1 MAVIAPIV
9 STFDN
14 DGIRKATRAFGRLSD
29 TAQSSFRKVGDAA
42 KKAATLVAGIGVV
55 GVAGA
60 LKAVDAASDLEEAI
74 SKAGVLF
81 GEGADEVERFAEGAA
96 AALGQSKQEAIDA
109 AATFA
114 IFGKSAGLAGD
125 DLVGFSTDFVELASD
140 LASFNNTSPEDAV
153 NAIGAA
159 LRGESEPLRRYGVL
173 LSDAVL
179 KQEALNLGIYDG
191 EGALTAQQKVL
202 AAEVAIYKQTT
213 DAQGDFARTSDGLAN
228 QQRILRARLANVTT
242 EIGSKLL
249 PIALKIA
256 TFFADNVIPVIE
268 RLSTAFSEQGLA
280 GVLRVVK
287 DLFTSNVGPA
297 TEAATGL
304 FQKLIDFLRN
314 TALPFMLEQLGRLGQ
329 ALVDWIGPRIQ
340 PALAQL
346 LEWLQE
352 LGRFLLDTGLPWL
365 VDKLQE
371 LGQALV
377 DWIGPR
383 IRPALSAL
391 GDLIARLANWLVED
405 GLPML
410 VDKLIELGDALVAWI
425 KPRIVPAIEALAEF
439 LVAIL
444 DWLLTTALPAI
455 AEQAAR
461 LGLALISWSIELI
474 PNTLEALGK
483 FLKAIG
489 DWILTDAIP
498 QVFGWAKSIGG
509 RMVDGIVDGIRA
521 AASKVGDALASIPGV
536 SEAGSLV
543 GAIGGILPFANG
555 GIVTGPTLGLVG
567 EAGPEAIIPLD
578 QLGRFGGGPTINVT
592 VNGAVDPV
600 STAKQIRQ
608 ILQRDQSRLGL
619 RSAV

>member
-1 MAVIAPIV
+1 MSIVAPIV

-14 DGIRKATRAFGRLSD
+14 AGVRKATKAFDKLQG
-29 TAQSSFRKVGDAA
+29 AA
-42 KKAATLVAGIGVV
+42 KASFGKIAGAAKVTATAVAGIGVV

-60 LKAVDAASDLEEAI
+60 LKAIDAASDLEEAI

-81 GEGADEVERFAEGAA
+81 GDGADEVERFAEGAA
-96 AALGQSKQEAIDA
+96 KALGQSKQEAIDA

-140 LASFNNTSPEDAV
+140 LASFNNTSPQDAV
-153 NAIGAA
+153 DAIGAA

-173 LSDAVL
+173 LNDATL
-179 KQEALNLGIYDG
+179 KAEALALGIYDG

-202 AAEVAIYKQTT
+202 AAEQAIYKQTA

-228 QQRILRARLANVTT
+228 KQRILRAQLANVTT

-249 PIALKIA
+249 PIALQIA
-256 TFFADNVIPVIE
+256 NFFAERVIPVIE
-268 RLSTAFSEQGLA
+268 GLSAAFSEGGLGGA
-280 GVLRVVK
+280 LQYVR
-287 DLFTSNVGPA
+287 DLFLDNVGPA

-304 FQKLIDFLRN
+304 FQKLIDFLRD
-314 TALPFMLEQLGRLGQ
+314 TALPFILEQLGRLGQ
-329 ALVDWIGPRIQ
+329 ALVDWIGPRIG
-340 PALAQL
+340 PALRQL

-391 GDLIARLANWLVED
+391 GDLITRLANWLLDE

-410 VDKLIELGDALVAWI
+410 VDKLIALGDALVEWI
-425 KPRIVPAIEALAEF
+425 KPRIVPALEALGEF

-444 DWLLTTALPAI
+444 DWLLKTALPKL
-455 AEQAAR
+455 AEQAYR
-461 LGLALISWSIELI
+461 LGAALLSWLIDLA
-474 PNTLEALGK
+474 P
-483 FLKAIG
+483 KAIEGLVRFLVALG
-489 DWILTDAIP
+489 DWIVTEAIP
-498 QVFGWAKSIGG
+498 TVLGWGRDLGAKMIS
-509 RMVDGIVDGIRA
+509 GIVDGIKA
-521 AASKVGDALASIPGV
+521 AASKVGDALKSIPGV
-536 SEAGSLV
+536 SAAGKFI
-543 GAIGGILPFANG
+543 GAITPFADG

-567 EAGPEAIIPLD
+567 EAGPEAVIPLD
-578 QLGRFGGGPTINVT
+578 RLGRLGGGPTINVT

-600 STAKQIRQ
+600 ATAKQIRQ

-619 RSAV
+619 ASAV

>member
-14 DGIRKATRAFGRLSD
+14 AGVRKATKAFDKLQG
-29 TAQSSFRKVGDAA
+29 AA
-42 KKAATLVAGIGVV
+42 KASFGKIAGAAKVAATAVAGIGVV

-60 LKAVDAASDLEEAI
+60 LKAIDAASDLEEAI

-81 GEGADEVERFAEGAA
+81 GDGADEIERFAEGAA
-96 AALGQSKQEAIDA
+96 KALGQSKQEAIDA

-153 NAIGAA
+153 QAIGAA

-173 LSDAVL
+173 LNDATL
-179 KQEALNLGIYDG
+179 KAEALALGIYDG

-202 AAEVAIYKQTT
+202 AAEQAIYKQTA

-228 QQRILRARLANVTT
+228 KQRILRAQLANVTT

-249 PIALKIA
+249 PIALQIA
-256 TFFADNVIPVIE
+256 NFFAERVIPVIE
-268 RLSTAFSEQGLA
+268 GLSAAFSEGGLGGA
-280 GVLRVVK
+280 LQYVR
-287 DLFTSNVGPA
+287 DLFLDNVGPA

-304 FQKLIDFLRN
+304 FQKLIDFLRD
-314 TALPFMLEQLGRLGQ
+314 TALPFILEQLGRLGQ
-329 ALVDWIGPRIQ
+329 ALVDWIGPRIE
-340 PALAQL
+340 PALRQL

-391 GDLIARLANWLVED
+391 GDLIARLANWLLDE

-410 VDKLIELGDALVAWI
+410 VDKLIALGDALVEWI
-425 KPRIVPAIEALAEF
+425 KPRIVPALEALGEF

-444 DWLLTTALPAI
+444 DWLLKTALPNI
-455 AEQAAR
+455 AEQAYR
-461 LGLALISWSIELI
+461 LGAALLSWLIDLA
-474 PNTLEALGK
+474 P
-483 FLKAIG
+483 KAIEGLVRFLVALG
-489 DWILTDAIP
+489 DWIVTEAIP
-498 QVFGWAKSIGG
+498 TVLGWGRDLGAKMIS
-509 RMVDGIVDGIRA
+509 GIVDGIKA
-521 AASKVGDALASIPGV
+521 AASKVGDALKSIPGV
-536 SEAGSLV
+536 SAAGKFI
-543 GAIGGILPFANG
+543 GAITPFADG

-567 EAGPEAIIPLD
+567 EAGPEAVIPLD
-578 QLGRFGGGPTINVT
+578 RLGRLGGGPTISVT

-600 STAKQIRQ
+600 ATAKQIRQ

-619 RSAV
+619 ASAV

>member
-14 DGIRKATRAFGRLSD
+14 AGVRKATKAFDKLQG
-29 TAQSSFRKVGDAA
+29 AA
-42 KKAATLVAGIGVV
+42 KASFGKIAGAAKVAATAVAGIGVV

-60 LKAVDAASDLEEAI
+60 LKAIDAASDLEEAI

-81 GEGADEVERFAEGAA
+81 GDGADEIERFAEGAA
-96 AALGQSKQEAIDA
+96 KALGQSKQEAIDA

-153 NAIGAA
+153 DAIGAA

-173 LSDAVL
+173 LNDATL
-179 KQEALNLGIYDG
+179 KAEALALGIYDG

-202 AAEVAIYKQTT
+202 AAEQAIYKQTA

-228 QQRILRARLANVTT
+228 KQRILRAQLANVTT

-249 PIALKIA
+249 PIALQIA
-256 TFFADNVIPVIE
+256 NFFAERVIPVIE
-268 RLSTAFSEQGLA
+268 GLSAAFSEGGLGGA
-280 GVLRVVK
+280 LQYVR
-287 DLFTSNVGPA
+287 DLFLDNVGPA

-304 FQKLIDFLRN
+304 FQKLIDFLRD
-314 TALPFMLEQLGRLGQ
+314 TALPFILEQLGRLGQ
-329 ALVDWIGPRIQ
+329 ALVDWIGPRIE
-340 PALAQL
+340 PALRQL

-391 GDLIARLANWLVED
+391 GDLIARLANWLLDE

-410 VDKLIELGDALVAWI
+410 VDKLIELGDALVEWI
-425 KPRIVPAIEALAEF
+425 KPRIVPALEALGEF

-444 DWLLTTALPAI
+444 DWLLKTALPKI
-455 AEQAAR
+455 AEQAYR
-461 LGLALISWSIELI
+461 LGAALLSWLIDLA
-474 PNTLEALGK
+474 P
-483 FLKAIG
+483 KAIEGLVRFLVALG
-489 DWILTDAIP
+489 DWIVTEAIP
-498 QVFGWAKSIGG
+498 TVLGWGRDLGAKMIS
-509 RMVDGIVDGIRA
+509 GIVDGIKA
-521 AASKVGDALASIPGV
+521 AASKVGDALKSIPGV
-536 SEAGSLV
+536 SAAGKFI
-543 GAIGGILPFANG
+543 GAITPFADG

-567 EAGPEAIIPLD
+567 EAGPEAVIPLD
-578 QLGRFGGGPTINVT
+578 RLGRLGGGPTINVT

-600 STAKQIRQ
+600 ATAKQIRQ

-619 RSAV
+619 ASAV

>member
-14 DGIRKATRAFGRLSD
+14 AGVRKATKAFDKLQG
-29 TAQSSFRKVGDAA
+29 AA
-42 KKAATLVAGIGVV
+42 KASFGKIAGAAKVAATAVAGIGVV

-60 LKAVDAASDLEEAI
+60 LKAIDAASDLEEAI

-81 GEGADEVERFAEGAA
+81 GDGADEIERFAEGAA
-96 AALGQSKQEAIDA
+96 KALGQSKQEAIDA

-153 NAIGAA
+153 QAIGAA

-173 LSDAVL
+173 LNDATL
-179 KQEALNLGIYDG
+179 KAEALALGIYDG

-202 AAEVAIYKQTT
+202 AAEQAIYKQTA

-228 QQRILRARLANVTT
+228 KQRILRAQLANVTT

-249 PIALKIA
+249 PIALQIA
-256 TFFADNVIPVIE
+256 NFFAERVIPVIE
-268 RLSTAFSEQGLA
+268 GLSAAFSEGGLGGA
-280 GVLRVVK
+280 LQYVR
-287 DLFTSNVGPA
+287 DLFLDNVGPA

-304 FQKLIDFLRN
+304 FQKLIDFLRD
-314 TALPFMLEQLGRLGQ
+314 TALPFILEQLGRLGQ
-329 ALVDWIGPRIQ
+329 ALVDWIGPRIG
-340 PALAQL
+340 PALRQL

-391 GDLIARLANWLVED
+391 GDLITRLANWLLDE

-410 VDKLIELGDALVAWI
+410 VDKLIALGDALVEWI
-425 KPRIVPAIEALAEF
+425 KPRIVPALEALGEF

-444 DWLLTTALPAI
+444 DWLLKTALPKL
-455 AEQAAR
+455 AEQAYR
-461 LGLALISWSIELI
+461 LGAALLSWLIDLA
-474 PNTLEALGK
+474 P
-483 FLKAIG
+483 KAIEGLVRFLVALG
-489 DWILTDAIP
+489 DWIVTEAIP
-498 QVFGWAKSIGG
+498 TVLGWGRDLGAKMIS
-509 RMVDGIVDGIRA
+509 GIVDGIKA
-521 AASKVGDALASIPGV
+521 AASKVGDALKSIPGV
-536 SEAGSLV
+536 SAAGKFI
-543 GAIGGILPFANG
+543 GAITPFADG

-567 EAGPEAIIPLD
+567 EAGPEAVIPLD
-578 QLGRFGGGPTINVT
+578 RLGRLGGGPTISVT

-600 STAKQIRQ
+600 ATAKQIRQ

-619 RSAV
+619 ASAV

>member
-14 DGIRKATRAFGRLSD
+14 AGVRKATKAFDKLQG
-29 TAQSSFRKVGDAA
+29 AA
-42 KKAATLVAGIGVV
+42 KASFGKIAGAAKVAATAVAGIGVV

-60 LKAVDAASDLEEAI
+60 LKAIDAASDLEEAI

-81 GEGADEVERFAEGAA
+81 GDGADEIERFAEGAA
-96 AALGQSKQEAIDA
+96 KALGQSKQEAIDA

-153 NAIGAA
+153 QAIGAA

-173 LSDAVL
+173 LNDATL
-179 KQEALNLGIYDG
+179 KAEALALGIYDG

-202 AAEVAIYKQTT
+202 AAEQAIYKQTA

-228 QQRILRARLANVTT
+228 KQRILRAQLANVTT

-249 PIALKIA
+249 PIALQIA
-256 TFFADNVIPVIE
+256 NFFAERVIPVIE
-268 RLSTAFSEQGLA
+268 GLSAAFSEGGLGGA
-280 GVLRVVK
+280 LQYVR
-287 DLFTSNVGPA
+287 DLFLDNVGPA

-304 FQKLIDFLRN
+304 FQKLIDFLRD
-314 TALPFMLEQLGRLGQ
+314 TALPFILEQLGRLGQ
-329 ALVDWIGPRIQ
+329 ALVDWIGPRIG
-340 PALAQL
+340 PALRQL

-391 GDLIARLANWLVED
+391 GDLIARLANWLLDE

-410 VDKLIELGDALVAWI
+410 VDKLIALGDALVEWI
-425 KPRIVPAIEALAEF
+425 KPRIVPALEALGEF

-444 DWLLTTALPAI
+444 DWLLKTALPKL
-455 AEQAAR
+455 AEQAYR
-461 LGLALISWSIELI
+461 LGAALLSWLIDLA
-474 PNTLEALGK
+474 P
-483 FLKAIG
+483 KAIEGLVRFLVALG
-489 DWILTDAIP
+489 DWIVTEAIP
-498 QVFGWAKSIGG
+498 TVLGWGRDLGAKMIS
-509 RMVDGIVDGIRA
+509 GIVDGIKA
-521 AASKVGDALASIPGV
+521 AASKVGDALKSIPGV
-536 SEAGSLV
+536 SAAGKFI
-543 GAIGGILPFANG
+543 GAITPFADG

-567 EAGPEAIIPLD
+567 EAGPEAVIPLD
-578 QLGRFGGGPTINVT
+578 RLGRLGGGPTISVT

-600 STAKQIRQ
+600 ATAKQIRQ

-619 RSAV
+619 ASAV

>member
-14 DGIRKATRAFGRLSD
+14 AGVRKATKAFDKLQG
-29 TAQSSFRKVGDAA
+29 AA
-42 KKAATLVAGIGVV
+42 KASFGKIAGAAKVAATAVAGIGVV

-81 GEGADEVERFAEGAA
+81 GDGADEVERFAEGAA
-96 AALGQSKQEAIDA
+96 KALGQSKQEAIDA

-153 NAIGAA
+153 QAIGAA

-202 AAEVAIYKQTT
+202 AAEQAIYKQTA

-228 QQRILRARLANVTT
+228 KQRILRAQLANVTT

-249 PIALKIA
+249 PIALQIA
-256 TFFADNVIPVIE
+256 NFFAERVIPVIE
-268 RLSTAFSEQGLA
+268 GLSAAFSEGGLGGA
-280 GVLRVVK
+280 LQYVR
-287 DLFTSNVGPA
+287 DLFLDNVGPA

-304 FQKLIDFLRN
+304 FQKLIDFLRD
-314 TALPFMLEQLGRLGQ
+314 TALPFILDQLGRLGQ
-329 ALVDWIGPRIQ
+329 ALVDWIGPRIE
-340 PALAQL
+340 PALRQL

-391 GDLIARLANWLVED
+391 GDLIARLANWILDE

-410 VDKLIELGDALVAWI
+410 VDKLIALGDALVA
-425 KPRIVPAIEALAEF
+425 
-439 LVAIL
+439 
-444 DWLLTTALPAI
+444 
-455 AEQAAR
+455 
-461 LGLALISWSIELI
+461 
-474 PNTLEALGK
+474 
-483 FLKAIG
+483 
-489 DWILTDAIP
+489 
-498 QVFGWAKSIGG
+498 
-509 RMVDGIVDGIRA
+509 
-521 AASKVGDALASIPGV
+521 
-536 SEAGSLV
+536 
-543 GAIGGILPFANG
+543 
-555 GIVTGPTLGLVG
+555 
-567 EAGPEAIIPLD
+567 
-578 QLGRFGGGPTINVT
+578 
-592 VNGAVDPV
+592 
-600 STAKQIRQ
+600 
-608 ILQRDQSRLGL
+608 
-619 RSAV
+619 

>member
-1 MAVIAPIV
+1 MSIVAPIV

-14 DGIRKATRAFGRLSD
+14 AGVRKATKAFDKLQG
-29 TAQSSFRKVGDAA
+29 AA
-42 KKAATLVAGIGVV
+42 KASFGKIAGAAKVAATAVAGIGVV

-60 LKAVDAASDLEEAI
+60 LKAIDAASDLEEAI

-81 GEGADEVERFAEGAA
+81 GDGADEVERFAEGAA
-96 AALGQSKQEAIDA
+96 KALGQSKQEAIDA

-140 LASFNNTSPEDAV
+140 LASFNNTSPQDAV
-153 NAIGAA
+153 DAIGAA

-173 LSDAVL
+173 LNDATL
-179 KQEALNLGIYDG
+179 KAEALALGIYDG

-202 AAEVAIYKQTT
+202 AAEQAIYKQTA

-228 QQRILRARLANVTT
+228 KQRILRAQLANVTT

-249 PIALKIA
+249 PIALQIA
-256 TFFADNVIPVIE
+256 NFFAERVIPVIE
-268 RLSTAFSEQGLA
+268 GLSAAFSEGGLGGA
-280 GVLRVVK
+280 LQYVR
-287 DLFTSNVGPA
+287 DLFLDNVGPA

-304 FQKLIDFLRN
+304 FQKLIDFLRD
-314 TALPFMLEQLGRLGQ
+314 TALPFILEQLGRLGQ
-329 ALVDWIGPRIQ
+329 ALVDWIGPRIG
-340 PALAQL
+340 PALRQL

-391 GDLIARLANWLVED
+391 GDLITRLANWLLDE

-410 VDKLIELGDALVAWI
+410 VDKLIELGDALVEWI
-425 KPRIVPAIEALAEF
+425 KPRIVPALEALGEF

-444 DWLLTTALPAI
+444 DWLLKTALPKI
-455 AEQAAR
+455 AEQAYR
-461 LGLALISWSIELI
+461 LGAALLSWLIDLA
-474 PNTLEALGK
+474 P
-483 FLKAIG
+483 KAIEGLVRFLVALG
-489 DWILTDAIP
+489 DWIVTEAIP
-498 QVFGWAKSIGG
+498 TVLGWGRDLGAKMIG
-509 RMVDGIVDGIRA
+509 GIVDGIKA
-521 AASKVGDALASIPGV
+521 AASKVGDALKSIPGV
-536 SEAGSLV
+536 SAAGKFI
-543 GAIGGILPFANG
+543 GAITPFADG

-567 EAGPEAIIPLD
+567 EAGPEAVIPLD
-578 QLGRFGGGPTINVT
+578 RLGRLGGGPTISVT

-600 STAKQIRQ
+600 ATAKQIRQ

-619 RSAV
+619 ASAV

>member
-1 MAVIAPIV
+1 MSIVAPIV

-14 DGIRKATRAFGRLSD
+14 AGVRKATKAFDKLQG
-29 TAQSSFRKVGDAA
+29 AA
-42 KKAATLVAGIGVV
+42 KASFGKIAGAAKVTATAVAGIGVV

-60 LKAVDAASDLEEAI
+60 LKAIDAASDLEEAI

-81 GEGADEVERFAEGAA
+81 GDGADEVERFAEGAA
-96 AALGQSKQEAIDA
+96 KALGQSKQEAIDA

-140 LASFNNTSPEDAV
+140 LASFNNTSPQDAV
-153 NAIGAA
+153 DAIGAA

-173 LSDAVL
+173 LNDATL
-179 KQEALNLGIYDG
+179 KAEALALGIYDG

-202 AAEVAIYKQTT
+202 AAEQAIYKQTA

-228 QQRILRARLANVTT
+228 KQRILRAQLANVTT

-249 PIALKIA
+249 PIALQIA
-256 TFFADNVIPVIE
+256 NFFAERVIPVIE
-268 RLSTAFSEQGLA
+268 GLSAAFSEGGLGGA
-280 GVLRVVK
+280 LQYVR
-287 DLFTSNVGPA
+287 DLFLDNVGPA

-304 FQKLIDFLRN
+304 FQKLIDFLRD
-314 TALPFMLEQLGRLGQ
+314 TALPFILEQLGRLGQ
-329 ALVDWIGPRIQ
+329 ALVDWIGPRIE
-340 PALAQL
+340 PALRQL
-346 LEWLQE
+346 LEWLEE

-391 GDLIARLANWLVED
+391 GDLIARLANWLLDE

-410 VDKLIELGDALVAWI
+410 VDKLIELGDALVEWI
-425 KPRIVPAIEALAEF
+425 KPRIVPALEALGEF

-444 DWLLTTALPAI
+444 DWLLKTALPKI
-455 AEQAAR
+455 AEQAYR
-461 LGLALISWSIELI
+461 LGAALLSWLIDLA
-474 PNTLEALGK
+474 P
-483 FLKAIG
+483 KAIEGLVRFLVALG
-489 DWILTDAIP
+489 DWIVTEAIP
-498 QVFGWAKSIGG
+498 TVLGWGRDLGAKMIG
-509 RMVDGIVDGIRA
+509 GIVDGIKA
-521 AASKVGDALASIPGV
+521 AASKVGDALKSIPGV
-536 SEAGSLV
+536 SAAGKFI
-543 GAIGGILPFANG
+543 GAITPFADG

-567 EAGPEAIIPLD
+567 EAGPEAVIPLD
-578 QLGRFGGGPTINVT
+578 RLGRLGGGPTINVT

-600 STAKQIRQ
+600 ATAKQIRQ

-619 RSAV
+619 ASAV

>member
-14 DGIRKATRAFGRLSD
+14 AGVRKATKAFDKLQG
-29 TAQSSFRKVGDAA
+29 AA
-42 KKAATLVAGIGVV
+42 KASFGKIAGAAKVAATAVAGIGVV

-81 GEGADEVERFAEGAA
+81 GDGADEVERFAEGAA
-96 AALGQSKQEAIDA
+96 KALGQSKQEAIDA

-153 NAIGAA
+153 QAIGAA

-202 AAEVAIYKQTT
+202 AAEQAIYKQTA

-228 QQRILRARLANVTT
+228 KQRILRAQLANVTT

-249 PIALKIA
+249 PIALQIA
-256 TFFADNVIPVIE
+256 NFFAERVIPVIE
-268 RLSTAFSEQGLA
+268 GLSAAFSEGGLGGA
-280 GVLRVVK
+280 LQYVR
-287 DLFTSNVGPA
+287 DLFLDNVGPA

-304 FQKLIDFLRN
+304 FQKLIDFLRD
-314 TALPFMLEQLGRLGQ
+314 TALPFILDQLGRLGQ
-329 ALVDWIGPRIQ
+329 ALVDWIGPRIE
-340 PALAQL
+340 PALRQL

-391 GDLIARLANWLVED
+391 GDLIARLANWLLDE

-410 VDKLIELGDALVAWI
+410 VDKLIELGDALVEWI
-425 KPRIVPAIEALAEF
+425 KPRIVPALEALGEF

-444 DWLLTTALPAI
+444 DWLLKTALPKL
-455 AEQAAR
+455 AEQAYK
-461 LGLALISWSIELI
+461 LGAALLSWLIDLAPKAIEGLVRFLLAL
-474 PNTLEALGK
+474 
-483 FLKAIG
+483 G
-489 DWILTDAIP
+489 DWIVTEAIP
-498 QVFGWAKSIGG
+498 TVLGWGRDLGAKMIG
-509 RMVDGIVDGIRA
+509 GIVDGIKA
-521 AASKVGDALASIPGV
+521 AASRVGDALKSIPGV
-536 SEAGSLV
+536 SAAGKFI
-543 GAIGGILPFANG
+543 GAITPFADG

-567 EAGPEAIIPLD
+567 EAGPEAVIPLD
-578 QLGRFGGGPTINVT
+578 RLGRLGGGPTINVT

-600 STAKQIRQ
+600 ATAKQIRQ

-619 RSAV
+619 ASAV

>member
-1 MAVIAPIV
+1 VAVIAPIV

-14 DGIRKATRAFGRLSD
+14 DGVRKATKAFGRLSD
-29 TAQSSFRKVGDAA
+29 AAKTSFGKVGDAA

-81 GEGADEVERFAEGAA
+81 GDGADEVERFAEGAA
-96 AALGQSKQEAIDA
+96 TALGQSKQEAIDA

-153 NAIGAA
+153 QAIGAA

-202 AAEVAIYKQTT
+202 AAEQAIYKQTA

-228 QQRILRARLANVTT
+228 KQRILRAQLANVTT

-249 PIALKIA
+249 PIALQIA
-256 TFFADNVIPVIE
+256 NFFAERVIPVIE
-268 RLSTAFSEQGLA
+268 GLSAAFSEGGLGGA
-280 GVLRVVK
+280 LQYVR
-287 DLFTSNVGPA
+287 DLFLDNVGPA

-304 FQKLIDFLRN
+304 FQKLIDFLRD
-314 TALPFMLEQLGRLGQ
+314 TALPFILDQLGRLGQ
-329 ALVDWIGPRIQ
+329 ALVDWIGPRIE
-340 PALAQL
+340 PALRQL

-391 GDLIARLANWLVED
+391 GDLIARLANWILDE

-410 VDKLIELGDALVAWI
+410 VDKLIALGDALVAWI
-425 KPRIVPAIEALAEF
+425 KPRIVPALEALGEF

-444 DWLLTTALPAI
+444 DWLLKTALPKI
-455 AEQAAR
+455 AEQAYR
-461 LGLALISWSIELI
+461 LGAALLSWLIDLAPNAIEGLVRF
-474 PNTLEALGK
+474 LAAL
-483 FLKAIG
+483 G
-489 DWILTDAIP
+489 DWIVTEAIP
-498 QVFGWAKSIGG
+498 TVLGWGRDLGAKMIG
-509 RMVDGIVDGIRA
+509 GIVDGIKA
-521 AASKVGDALASIPGV
+521 AASKVGDALKSIPGV
-536 SEAGSLV
+536 SAAGKFI
-543 GAIGGILPFANG
+543 GAITPFADG

-567 EAGPEAIIPLD
+567 EAGPEAVIPLD
-578 QLGRFGGGPTINVT
+578 RLGRLGGGPTINVT

-600 STAKQIRQ
+600 ATAKQIRQ

-619 RSAV
+619 ASAV

>member
-1 MAVIAPIV
+1 MSIVAPIV

-14 DGIRKATRAFGRLSD
+14 AGVRKATKAFDKLQG
-29 TAQSSFRKVGDAA
+29 AA
-42 KKAATLVAGIGVV
+42 KASFGKIAGAAKVTATAVAGIGVV

-60 LKAVDAASDLEEAI
+60 LKAIDAASDLEEAI

-81 GEGADEVERFAEGAA
+81 GDGADEVERFAEGAA
-96 AALGQSKQEAIDA
+96 KALGQSKQEAIDA

-140 LASFNNTSPEDAV
+140 LASFNNTSPQDAV
-153 NAIGAA
+153 DAIGAA

-173 LSDAVL
+173 LNDATL
-179 KQEALNLGIYDG
+179 KAEALALGIYDG

-202 AAEVAIYKQTT
+202 AAEQAIYKQTA

-228 QQRILRARLANVTT
+228 KQRILRAQLANVTT

-249 PIALKIA
+249 PIALQIA
-256 TFFADNVIPVIE
+256 NFFAERVIPVIE
-268 RLSTAFSEQGLA
+268 GLSAAFSEGGLGGA
-280 GVLRVVK
+280 LQYVR
-287 DLFTSNVGPA
+287 DLFLDNVGPA

-304 FQKLIDFLRN
+304 FQKLIDFLRD
-314 TALPFMLEQLGRLGQ
+314 TALPFILEQLGRLGQ
-329 ALVDWIGPRIQ
+329 ALVDWIGPRIG
-340 PALAQL
+340 PALRQL

-391 GDLIARLANWLVED
+391 GDLITRLANWLLDE

-410 VDKLIELGDALVAWI
+410 VDKLIALGDALVEWI
-425 KPRIVPAIEALAEF
+425 KPRIVPALEALGEF

-444 DWLLTTALPAI
+444 DWLLKTALPKI
-455 AEQAAR
+455 AEQAYR
-461 LGLALISWSIELI
+461 LGAALLSWLIDLA
-474 PNTLEALGK
+474 P
-483 FLKAIG
+483 KAIEGLVRFLVALG
-489 DWILTDAIP
+489 DWIVTEAIP
-498 QVFGWAKSIGG
+498 TVLGWGRDLGAKMIS
-509 RMVDGIVDGIRA
+509 GIVDGIKA
-521 AASKVGDALASIPGV
+521 AASKVGDALKSIPGV
-536 SEAGSLV
+536 SAAGKFI
-543 GAIGGILPFANG
+543 GAITPFADG

-567 EAGPEAIIPLD
+567 EAGPEAVIPLD
-578 QLGRFGGGPTINVT
+578 RLGRLGGGPTISVT

-600 STAKQIRQ
+600 ATAKQIRQ

-619 RSAV
+619 ASAV

>member
-14 DGIRKATRAFGRLSD
+14 DGVRKATRAFGRLSD
-29 TAQSSFRKVGDAA
+29 AAQTSFRKVGDAA

-81 GEGADEVERFAEGAA
+81 GDAADDVERFAEGAA

-114 IFGKSAGLAGD
+114 IFGKSAGLADD
-125 DLVGFSTDFVELASD
+125 DLVNFSTDFVSLASD

-153 NAIGAA
+153 QAIGAA

-202 AAEVAIYKQTT
+202 AAEAAIYKQTT

-242 EIGSKLL
+242 EIGAKLL
-249 PIALKIA
+249 PVALKIA

-268 RLSTAFSEQGLA
+268 RLSAAFSEDGLA

-287 DLFTSNVGPA
+287 DLFQSNVGPA

-304 FQKLIDFLRN
+304 FQRFVDFLRD
-314 TALPFMLEQLGRLGQ
+314 TALPFILEQLGRMGQ

-340 PALAQL
+340 PALRQL

-365 VDKLQE
+365 GDKLQE
-371 LGQALV
+371 LGKALV

-391 GDLIARLANWLVED
+391 GDLIARLANWILDE

-410 VDKLIELGDALVAWI
+410 VDKLIALGDALVEWI
-425 KPRIVPAIEALAEF
+425 KPRIVPALEALGEF

-444 DWLLTTALPAI
+444 DWILKTAFPKL
-455 AEQAAR
+455 AEQALR
-461 LGLALISWSIELI
+461 LGVALLSWLIELAPKAI
-474 PNTLEALGK
+474 EGLVRFLDALGN
-483 FLKAIG
+483 
-489 DWILTDAIP
+489 WIFTEAVPTVL
-498 QVFGWAKSIGG
+498 GWGLEIGG
-509 RMVDGIVDGIRA
+509 KIIQGIVDGIKS
-521 AASKVGDALASIPGV
+521 AASRVGDALKGIPGV
-536 SEAGSLV
+536 GAAGSFL
-543 GAIGGILPFANG
+543 GAITPFASG

-567 EAGPEAIIPLD
+567 EAGPEAIIPLS
-578 QLGRFGGGPTINVT
+578 QLDRFGGGGPTYNIT
-592 VNGAVDPV
+592 VNGAVDPL
-600 STAKQIRQ
+600 STARQIRQ
-608 ILQRDQSRLGL
+608 LLQRDQSRLGL
-619 RSAV
+619 ASAV

>member
-1 MAVIAPIV
+1 MSIVAPIV

-14 DGIRKATRAFGRLSD
+14 AGVRKATKAFDKLQG
-29 TAQSSFRKVGDAA
+29 AA
-42 KKAATLVAGIGVV
+42 KASFGKIAGAAKVAATAVAGIGVV

-60 LKAVDAASDLEEAI
+60 LKAIDAASDLEEAI

-81 GEGADEVERFAEGAA
+81 GDGADEIERFAEGAA
-96 AALGQSKQEAIDA
+96 KALGQSKQEAIDA

-140 LASFNNTSPEDAV
+140 LASFNNTSPQDAV
-153 NAIGAA
+153 DAIGAA

-173 LSDAVL
+173 LNDATL
-179 KQEALNLGIYDG
+179 KAEALALGIYDG

-202 AAEVAIYKQTT
+202 AAEQAIYKQTA

-228 QQRILRARLANVTT
+228 KQRILRAQLANVTT

-249 PIALKIA
+249 PIALQIA
-256 TFFADNVIPVIE
+256 NFFAERVIPVIE
-268 RLSTAFSEQGLA
+268 GLSAAFSEGGLGGA
-280 GVLRVVK
+280 LQYVR
-287 DLFTSNVGPA
+287 DLFLDNVGPA

-304 FQKLIDFLRN
+304 FQKLIDFLRD
-314 TALPFMLEQLGRLGQ
+314 TALPFILEQLGRLGQ
-329 ALVDWIGPRIQ
+329 ALVDWIGPRIG
-340 PALAQL
+340 PALRQL

-391 GDLIARLANWLVED
+391 GDLITRLANWLLDE

-410 VDKLIELGDALVAWI
+410 VDKLIALGDALVEWI
-425 KPRIVPAIEALAEF
+425 KPRIVPALEALGEF

-444 DWLLTTALPAI
+444 DWLLKTALPKL
-455 AEQAAR
+455 AEQAYR
-461 LGLALISWSIELI
+461 LGAALLSWLIDLA
-474 PNTLEALGK
+474 P
-483 FLKAIG
+483 KAIEGLVRFLVALG
-489 DWILTDAIP
+489 DWIVTEAIP
-498 QVFGWAKSIGG
+498 TVLGWGRDLGAKMIS
-509 RMVDGIVDGIRA
+509 GIVDGIKA
-521 AASKVGDALASIPGV
+521 AASKVGDALKSIPGV
-536 SEAGSLV
+536 SAAGKFI
-543 GAIGGILPFANG
+543 GAITPFADG

-567 EAGPEAIIPLD
+567 EAGPEAVIPLD
-578 QLGRFGGGPTINVT
+578 RLGRLGGGPTISVT

-600 STAKQIRQ
+600 ATAKQIRQ

-619 RSAV
+619 ASAV

>member
-14 DGIRKATRAFGRLSD
+14 AGVRKATKAFDKLQG
-29 TAQSSFRKVGDAA
+29 AA
-42 KKAATLVAGIGVV
+42 KASFGKIAGAAKVAATAVAGIGVV

-60 LKAVDAASDLEEAI
+60 LKAIDAASDLEEAI

-81 GEGADEVERFAEGAA
+81 GDGADEIERFAEGAA
-96 AALGQSKQEAIDA
+96 KALGQSKQEAIDA

-140 LASFNNTSPEDAV
+140 LASFNNTSPQDAV
-153 NAIGAA
+153 DAIGAA

-173 LSDAVL
+173 LNDATL
-179 KQEALNLGIYDG
+179 KAEALALGIYDG

-202 AAEVAIYKQTT
+202 AAEQAIYKQTA

-228 QQRILRARLANVTT
+228 KQRILRAQLANVTT

-249 PIALKIA
+249 PIALQIA
-256 TFFADNVIPVIE
+256 NFFAERVIPVIE
-268 RLSTAFSEQGLA
+268 GLSAAFSEGGLGGA
-280 GVLRVVK
+280 LQYVR
-287 DLFTSNVGPA
+287 DLFLDNVGPA

-304 FQKLIDFLRN
+304 FQKLIDFLRD
-314 TALPFMLEQLGRLGQ
+314 TALPFILEQLGRLGQ
-329 ALVDWIGPRIQ
+329 ALVDWIGPRIG
-340 PALAQL
+340 PALRQL

-391 GDLIARLANWLVED
+391 GDLITRLANWLLDE

-410 VDKLIELGDALVAWI
+410 VDKLIALGDALVEWI
-425 KPRIVPAIEALAEF
+425 KPRIVPALEALGEF

-444 DWLLTTALPAI
+444 DWLLKTALPKL
-455 AEQAAR
+455 AEQAYR
-461 LGLALISWSIELI
+461 LGAALLSWLIDLA
-474 PNTLEALGK
+474 P
-483 FLKAIG
+483 KAIEGLVRFLVALG
-489 DWILTDAIP
+489 DWIVTEAIP
-498 QVFGWAKSIGG
+498 TVLGWGRDLGAKMIS
-509 RMVDGIVDGIRA
+509 GIVDGIKA
-521 AASKVGDALASIPGV
+521 AASKVGDALKSIPGV
-536 SEAGSLV
+536 SAAGKFI
-543 GAIGGILPFANG
+543 GAITPFADG

-567 EAGPEAIIPLD
+567 EAGPEAVIPLD
-578 QLGRFGGGPTINVT
+578 RLGRLGGGPTISVT

-600 STAKQIRQ
+600 ATAKQIRQ

-619 RSAV
+619 ASAV

>member
-1 MAVIAPIV
+1 VAVIAPIV

-14 DGIRKATRAFGRLSD
+14 DGVRKATKAFGRLSD
-29 TAQSSFRKVGDAA
+29 AA
-42 KKAATLVAGIGVV
+42 KTSFGKIAGAAKVTATAVAGIGVV

-81 GEGADEVERFAEGAA
+81 GDGADEVERFAEGAA
-96 AALGQSKQEAIDA
+96 KALGQSKQEAIDA

-153 NAIGAA
+153 QAIGAA

-173 LSDAVL
+173 LNDATL
-179 KQEALNLGIYDG
+179 KQEALALGIYDG

-202 AAEVAIYKQTT
+202 AAEQAIYKQTA

-228 QQRILRARLANVTT
+228 KQRILRAQLANVTT

-249 PIALKIA
+249 PIALQIA
-256 TFFADNVIPVIE
+256 NFFAERVIPVIE
-268 RLSTAFSEQGLA
+268 GLSAAFSEGGLGGA
-280 GVLRVVK
+280 LQYVR
-287 DLFTSNVGPA
+287 DLFLDNVGPA

-304 FQKLIDFLRN
+304 FQKLIDFLRD
-314 TALPFMLEQLGRLGQ
+314 TALPFILEQLGRLGQ
-329 ALVDWIGPRIQ
+329 ALVDWIGPRIE
-340 PALAQL
+340 PALRQL

-383 IRPALSAL
+383 IRPALAAL
-391 GDLIARLANWLVED
+391 GDLIARLANWVLDE

-410 VDKLIELGDALVAWI
+410 VDKLIALGDALVEWI
-425 KPRIVPAIEALAEF
+425 KPRIVPALEALGEF

-444 DWLLTTALPAI
+444 DWLLKTALPKI
-455 AEQAAR
+455 AEQAYR
-461 LGLALISWSIELI
+461 LGAALLSWLIDLAPNAIEGLVKF
-474 PNTLEALGK
+474 LEALGR
-483 FLKAIG
+483 
-489 DWILTDAIP
+489 WIVNEAIP
-498 QVFGWAKSIGG
+498 TVLGWGRDLGAKMIG
-509 RMVDGIVDGIRA
+509 GIVDGIKA
-521 AASKVGDALASIPGV
+521 AASRVGDALKSIPGV
-536 SEAGSLV
+536 SAAGKFI
-543 GAIGGILPFANG
+543 GAITPFADG

-567 EAGPEAIIPLD
+567 EAGPEAVIPLD
-578 QLGRFGGGPTINVT
+578 RLGRLGGGPTINVT

-600 STAKQIRQ
+600 ATAKQIRQ

-619 RSAV
+619 ASAV